1 MDEKKRKA
9 ALRMLSY
16 GVYIITSKNDNDI
29 CASTVTWVSQMSFEP
44 PLISVCIK
52 KKSATYSMVKERKE
66 FCLHLLGD
74 NQKTLAASFFKHA
87 VIEDGDLNGHPV
99 IFVNDLP
106 VLIDAPAY
114 LTCSVLEIINRGD
127 HPLFL
132 AEVKDAIVQK
142 KMDPLE
148 LSQTGWSYGG

>member
-52 KKSATYSMVKERKE
+52 KKSATYSMMLRQIIAPVKVSIR
-66 FCLHLLGD
+66 
-74 NQKTLAASFFKHA
+74 SFKF
-87 VIEDGDLNGHPV
+87 
-99 IFVNDLP
+99 
-106 VLIDAPAY
+106 
-114 LTCSVLEIINRGD
+114 
-127 HPLFL
+127 
-132 AEVKDAIVQK
+132 
-142 KMDPLE
+142 
-148 LSQTGWSYGG
+148 